1 MRRFSSLSAVLA
13 AIVSTLVPMRGA
25 EAQLSTASSASGFIG
40 GTAVACGSAGSNF
53 VVGVTATCDVSVAA
67 SNRVQAR
74 ARADAGSQLKGL
86 GVATSTGV
94 IGPTIATAG
103 VSWTERITYSA
114 LGSGVSLR
122 FGFGF
127 SGFENS
133 TGVSTSAGTPA
144 ASVLTFIR
152 LGVRREGS
160 ALASAFDELFV
171 RRSYNDFGTF
181 TNRST
186 EIQRITRGVTG
197 TFTST
202 PGYGTPPTFRIGLD
216 AGSRFTDFSW
226 GFALNAFIASGASG
240 TIGGYYFNTATI
252 NDLALVDESGKD
264 VSTEFGL
271 SVASGANY
279 SVVPEPSTFMLL
291 AIGLVLLVMIMRRH
305 DRSDQH
311 SYHAAP

>member
-1 MRRFSSLSAVLA
+1 MPRFSSLSAVLA
-13 AIVSTLVPMRGA
+13 AIVSTLVPTRGA

-40 GTAVACGSAGSNF
+40 GTAVACGLAGSNF

-74 ARADAGSQLKGL
+74 ARADAGGQLKGL
-86 GVATSTGV
+86 GVATSSGGT
-94 IGPTIATAG
+94 GPTIATAR

-114 LGSGVSLR
+114 LRSGVSLR

-133 TGVSTSAGTPA
+133 SGVSTSAGTPA

-160 ALASAFDELFV
+160 ALESAFDELVV

-240 TIGGYYFNTATI
+240 TIEGYYFNTATI

-271 SVASGANY
+271 SVESGANY
-279 SVVPEPSTFMLL
+279 AVVPEPSTFMLL